1 MAKKAKVGVETEEA
15 EGKFIKLQL
24 QIRKTQQE
32 LQAAAEAGD
41 KVKFNKLKA
50 QLDDLQDSL
59 ELTNLKSQQLDDT
72 LAAQP
77 GILGQVGQGIKGLDA
92 QFKVLIAN
100 PIVAILAAIV
110 GVFLLLK
117 KSLESTKEGQN
128 ALNRVTSAFSAVLG
142 PILATL
148 EKVAVPLFNG
158 LAFVIEKVAKA
169 FSFFAEKL
177 GISAEKIKEATL
189 SVDEVQ
195 QKTNEAEKKRQEEA
209 TKKLGEEAE
218 KRKQKREKELADA
231 KRINE
236 EFVKNQK
243 ATQDE
248 IIEYARQGELANKT
262 DREKALSDEEKKYT
276 ELRAKAIKFK
286 LDVTKIDEAYNAK
299 KKAINDKFDA
309 DDEKKKQEKAEK
321 DKKLAKDTAD
331 ALAVNEQAKYQ
342 KSLDDA
348 TAYYDELI
356 KLNEGNT
363 EKVAELE
370 IAKQQRLDQLK
381 EENRKKEYD
390 KIKGQYQ
397 EDENLLIENLQAGLQ
412 IQQESRVRDFEGER
426 NYLLEKQAG
435 VNAAFEAEKVAAE
448 GNAEAL
454 KDIDKR
460 RTKFNGEIA
469 DANKEI
475 TKSEQDYKAAAIQQ
489 GVATLEQASELL
501 GKDTV
506 AGKATAI
513 AATTIRTYEAA
524 QKAYASLAGIPV
536 VGPALGAIAAAVA
549 VAGGLANVRKILSV
563 QVPQGVSASGGGA
576 AAVAP
581 TGSKFAQGGILI
593 GPSHGDGGIKSP
605 YGELEGGE
613 YVINKRSTKS
623 FMPLLS
629 AINSVGNRRYADG
642 GLTASVSSLQDMLA
656 NQPTPIVKT
665 YVVASDMSS
674 QMEADFKIK
683 QLARL

>member
-1 MAKKAKVGVETEEA
+1 MAKNAKVGVDTQEA
-15 EGKFIKLQL
+15 EEKFVKLQL
-24 QIRKTQQE
+24 QIRKTQMD

-41 KVKFNKLKA
+41 KVKFNQLKG
-50 QLDDLQDSL
+50 QLDELQDSL

-77 GILGQVGQGIKGLDA
+77 GIIGQVGQGIKGLDA

-100 PIVAILAAIV
+100 PIVAILTAVV
-110 GVFLLLK
+110 GVFMLLK
-117 KSLESTKEGQN
+117 KSLESTKEGQG
-128 ALNRVTSAFSAVLG
+128 ALNRVTQAFSAVLG

-169 FSFFAEKL
+169 FAFFAEKL
-177 GISAEKIKEATL
+177 GISQEKIKEATL
-189 SVDEVQ
+189 SVDKVQ
-195 QKTNEAEKKRQEEA
+195 QETNEAEKKRQEEA
-209 TKKLGEEAE
+209 TKKLADEAE

-231 KRINE
+231 KRVNE

-248 IIEYARQGELANKT
+248 INEYARQGELANKT
-262 DREKALSDEEKKYT
+262 DREKALSDEEKKYK
-276 ELRAKAIKFK
+276 ELKDKAIKFK

-299 KKAINDKFDA
+299 KKAINAKFDA
-309 DDEKKKQEKAEK
+309 DDEKKRKEEEEKR
-321 DKKLAKDTAD
+321 KKLAKDTAD
-331 ALAVNEQAKYQ
+331 ALAVTDEQKYQ
-342 KSLDDA
+342 KSLQDA
-348 TAYYDELI
+348 TEYYDELI

-363 EKVAELE
+363 EKVLELE
-370 IAKQQRLDQLK
+370 KAKQQKLDSLR

-390 KIKGQYQ
+390 KVKGQYQ
-397 EDENLLIENLQAGLQ
+397 EDENLLIENLKAGLTDR
-412 IQQESRVRDFEGER
+412 QEARVRDFEGER
-426 NYLLEKQAG
+426 NYLLEKQTE
-435 VNAAFEAEKVAAE
+435 VNAAFEKEKEAAA

-460 RTKFNGEIA
+460 RTKFNAEIA

-501 GKDTV
+501 GKDTI

-524 QKAYASLAGIPV
+524 QKAYTALAGIPV
-536 VGPALGAIAAAVA
+536 VGPALGAVAAAVA
-549 VAGGLANVRKILSV
+549 VAGGLANVKKILSV
-563 QVPQGVSASGGGA
+563 QVPQGISASAGA
-576 AAVAP
+576 EAP
-581 TGSKFAQGGILI
+581 ASQGSKFAKGGLLS
-593 GPSHGDGGIKSP
+593 GPSHSEGGIKSP

-613 YVINKRSTKS
+613 FVINKRSTQS

-629 AINSVGNRRYADG
+629 AINSVGNRRYANG
-642 GLTASVSSLQDMLA
+642 GMTPSMDALQAMMA
-656 NQPTPIVKT
+656 NQPSPVVKT
-665 YVVASDMSS
+665 YVVASDVAT
-674 QMEADFKIK
+674 QAEADAKIAR
-683 QLARL
+683 LARL